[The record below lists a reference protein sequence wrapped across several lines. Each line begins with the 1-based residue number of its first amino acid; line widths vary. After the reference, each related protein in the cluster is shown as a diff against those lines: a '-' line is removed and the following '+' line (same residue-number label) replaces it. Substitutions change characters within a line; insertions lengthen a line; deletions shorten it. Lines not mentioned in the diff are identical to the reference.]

1 MSAMHTFESCGHG
14 YFTAVCPRCRKVG
27 AVQPDGAPPE
37 RIDFELC
44 QRIGKA
50 ARDAA
55 GRFAHLISGATA
67 PDPVATD
74 EYVGLAILRELGA
87 RLPEPG
93 RTAE

>member
-1 MSAMHTFESCGHG
+1 MSEDIPVVPGNHQWHKAEAEM
-14 YFTAVCPRCRKVG
+14 AG
-27 AVQPDGAPPE
+27 ALQPDGAPPE